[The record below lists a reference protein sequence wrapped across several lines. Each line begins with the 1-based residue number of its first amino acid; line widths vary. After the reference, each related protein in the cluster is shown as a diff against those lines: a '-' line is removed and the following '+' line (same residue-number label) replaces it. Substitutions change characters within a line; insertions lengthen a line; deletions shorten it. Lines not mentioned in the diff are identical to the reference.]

1 MNIGDYDIL
10 VSSSEIQRRVT
21 ELGRQLTEIYKG
33 EQVVVIPLL
42 RGAFMFAAD
51 LIRSMDV
58 PVRVEFLGA
67 ASYGAET
74 VSSGEVRL
82 TLDTSFPLHD
92 KHVLIVE
99 DIVDTGLTLAYI
111 QNLIKSR
118 NPESIRT
125 VVLLDKPSR
134 RTVQADLYKTL
145 FTIPDRFVVGYGLD
159 GPGGFWRNL
168 PDIVALREETEKLNS
183 E

>member
-1 MNIGDYDIL
+1 MNTKFDVL
-10 VSSSEIQRRVT
+10 VSASEIAEKVSQLGAELT
-21 ELGRQLTEIYKG
+21 ELYAG
-33 EQVVVIPLL
+33 EELVVIPLL

-51 LIRSMDV
+51 LIRVMDL
-58 PVRVEFLGA
+58 PVRVEFIGA
-67 ASYGAET
+67 ASYGEET

-92 KHVLIVE
+92 KNVLIVE

-111 QNLIKSR
+111 QKLLKSR
-118 NPESIRT
+118 NPRSIRS

-134 RTVQADLYKTL
+134 RTVEADLHKTL
-145 FTIPDRFVVGYGLD
+145 FTIPDKFVVGYGLD
-159 GPGGFWRNL
+159 GPGGFYRNL
-168 PDIVALREETEKLNS
+168 PDIVALREETENTHS

>member
-1 MNIGDYDIL
+1 MNIKYDVL
-10 VSSSEIQRRVT
+10 VSAQEISDKVKKLGLELT
-21 ELGRQLTEIYKG
+21 ELYAG
-33 EQVVVIPLL
+33 EEVVVIPLL

-51 LIRSMDV
+51 LIRAMDV
-58 PVRVEFLGA
+58 PVQVEFLGV
-67 ASYGAET
+67 ASYGEET

-92 KHVLIVE
+92 KNILIVE

-111 QNLIKSR
+111 QKLLQSR
-118 NPESIRT
+118 NPRSIRS

-134 RTVQADLYKTL
+134 RTVQADLHRTL
-145 FTIPDRFVVGYGLD
+145 FTIPDKFVVGYGLD

-168 PDIVALREETEKLNS
+168 PDIVALREETENTHS

>member
-1 MNIGDYDIL
+1 MDLEYDVL
-10 VSSSEIQRRVT
+10 VEASEIQAGI
-21 ELGRQLTEIYKG
+21 ENLGRELSDLYGG
-33 EQVVVIPLL
+33 EDVVVIPLL

-51 LIRSMDV
+51 LIRAMSV
-58 PVRVEFLGA
+58 PVRVEFIGV

-99 DIVDTGLTLAYI
+99 DIVDTGLTLSYI
-111 QNLIKSR
+111 QKLIKSR
-118 NPESIRT
+118 NPRSIRT

-134 RTVQADLYKTL
+134 RTVKTDLYKTL

-159 GPGGFWRNL
+159 GPGGLWRNM
-168 PDIVALREETEKLNS
+168 PQIVALRDGTEKN
-183 E
+183 EID

>member
-1 MNIGDYDIL
+1 MNVKYDVL
-10 VSSSEIQRRVT
+10 VSASEITKQINKLGLELT
-21 ELGRQLTEIYKG
+21 ELYDG
-33 EQVVVIPLL
+33 EEVVVIPLL

-51 LIRSMDV
+51 LIRVMDV

-67 ASYGAET
+67 ASYGEET
-74 VSSGEVRL
+74 ASSGEVRL

-92 KHVLIVE
+92 KNVLIVE

-111 QNLIKSR
+111 QKLLQSR
-118 NPESIRT
+118 NPRSIRS

-134 RTVQADLYKTL
+134 RTVEVDLYRTL
-145 FTIPDRFVVGYGLD
+145 FTIPDKFVVGYGLD

-168 PDIVALREETEKLNS
+168 PDIVALREETENTHS

>member
-1 MNIGDYDIL
+1 MDVEYDVL
-10 VSSSEIQRRVT
+10 VRASEISKKIKKLGAELT
-21 ELGRQLTEIYKG
+21 ELYAG
-33 EQVVVIPLL
+33 EEVVVIPLL

-51 LIRSMDV
+51 LIRVMEV

-92 KHVLIVE
+92 KNVLIVE

-111 QNLIKSR
+111 QKLLKSR
-118 NPESIRT
+118 NPRSIRS

-134 RTVQADLYKTL
+134 RTVEVDLYRTL
-145 FTIPDRFVVGYGLD
+145 FTIPDKFVVGYGLD

-168 PDIVALREETEKLNS
+168 PDIVALREETEKSHS

>member
-1 MNIGDYDIL
+1 MGLKYDVLIDASQIREG
-10 VSSSEIQRRVT
+10 VKN
-21 ELGRQLTEIYKG
+21 LGRELSDLYGG
-33 EQVVVIPLL
+33 EEVVVIPLL
-42 RGAFMFAAD
+42 RGAFVFAAD
-51 LIRSMDV
+51 LIRAMDT

-67 ASYGAET
+67 ASYGEET

-82 TLDTSFPLHD
+82 TLDTSFPLHG

-99 DIVDTGLTLAYI
+99 DIVDTGLTLSYI
-111 QNLIKSR
+111 QKLIKSR
-118 NPESIRT
+118 NPRSIRT

-134 RTVQADLYKTL
+134 RTVQTDLYKTL

-168 PDIVALREETEKLNS
+168 PQIVALRDGTEKK
-183 E
+183 EIE

>member
-1 MNIGDYDIL
+1 MNTYCDIL
-10 VSSSEIQRRVT
+10 VSEQEIREKVRILGSELSDLYRGS
-21 ELGRQLTEIYKG
+21 E
-33 EQVVVIPLL
+33 VVVLPLL

-51 LIRSMDV
+51 LVRAMDV
-58 PVRVEFLGA
+58 PVRVEFIGA

-82 TLDTSFPLHD
+82 TLDTSLPLHGR
-92 KHVLIVE
+92 HVLIVE

-111 QNLIKSR
+111 QQLMRSR

-134 RTVQADLYKTL
+134 RAVHADIHRAL

-159 GPGGFWRNL
+159 GPGGLWRNL
-168 PDIVALREETEKLNS
+168 PHIAAFREETER
-183 E
+183 

>member
-1 MNIGDYDIL
+1 MSIKYDIL
-10 VSSSEIQRRVT
+10 VSASEITEKVNKLGAELT
-21 ELGRQLTEIYKG
+21 ELYAG
-33 EQVVVIPLL
+33 EEVVVIPLL

-51 LIRSMDV
+51 LVRAMAL

-67 ASYGAET
+67 ASYGEET

-82 TLDTSFPLHD
+82 TLDTSFPLHGRNLL
-92 KHVLIVE
+92 VVE

-111 QNLIKSR
+111 QKLLKSR
-118 NPESIRT
+118 NPKSIRS

-134 RTVQADLYKTL
+134 RTVKVDLHRTL
-145 FTIPDRFVVGYGLD
+145 FTIPDKFVVGYGLD

-168 PDIVALREETEKLNS
+168 PDIVALREETENTHS

>member
-1 MNIGDYDIL
+1 MKYDYDVL
-10 VSSSEIQRRVT
+10 VSASEIAGEIKKLGA
-21 ELGRQLTEIYKG
+21 ELTTLYNG
-33 EQVVVIPLL
+33 EEVVVIPLL

-51 LIRSMDV
+51 LIRTMDL

-67 ASYGAET
+67 ASYGEET

-92 KHVLIVE
+92 KNVLIVE

-111 QNLIKSR
+111 QKLLKSR
-118 NPESIRT
+118 NPRSIHS

-134 RTVQADLYKTL
+134 RTVEVDLHSTL
-145 FTIPDRFVVGYGLD
+145 FTIPDKFVVGYGLD

-168 PDIVALREETEKLNS
+168 PDIVALREETENTHC

>member
-1 MNIGDYDIL
+1 MAVKYDVL
-10 VSSSEIQRRVT
+10 VEASEIQAGVSN
-21 ELGRQLTEIYKG
+21 LGRELSELYKG
-33 EQVVVIPLL
+33 EEVVVIPLL
-42 RGAFMFAAD
+42 RGAFVFAAD
-51 LIRSMDV
+51 LIRAMSI

-74 VSSGEVRL
+74 ASSGEVRL

-92 KHVLIVE
+92 KNVLIVE
-99 DIVDTGLTLAYI
+99 DIVDTGLTLSYI
-111 QNLIKSR
+111 QKLLESR
-118 NPESIRT
+118 NPRSIRT

-134 RTVQADLYKTL
+134 RTVQTDLYKTL
-145 FTIPDRFVVGYGLD
+145 FTIPDKFVVGYGLD

-168 PDIVALREETEKLNS
+168 PQIVALRDETEKNHI

>member
-1 MNIGDYDIL
+1 MNLEYDLL
-10 VSSSEIQRRVT
+10 VSASEISEKVKKLGAELT
-21 ELGRQLTEIYKG
+21 ELYNG
-33 EQVVVIPLL
+33 EEVVVIPLL

-51 LIRSMDV
+51 LIRTMDV

-67 ASYGAET
+67 ASYGEET

-92 KHVLIVE
+92 KNVLIVE

-111 QNLIKSR
+111 QKLLKSR
-118 NPESIRT
+118 NPRSIRS

-134 RTVQADLYKTL
+134 RDIEVDLYKTL
-145 FTIPDRFVVGYGLD
+145 FTIPDKFVVGYGLD

-168 PDIVALREETEKLNS
+168 PDIVALREETENTNS

>member
-1 MNIGDYDIL
+1 MNAEYDVL
-10 VSSSEIQRRVT
+10 VSASEISEKIKKLGA
-21 ELGRQLTEIYKG
+21 ELTKLYAG
-33 EQVVVIPLL
+33 EEVVVIPLL

-51 LIRSMDV
+51 LIRAMDV
-58 PVRVEFLGA
+58 PIRVEFLGV
-67 ASYGAET
+67 ASYGEET

-92 KHVLIVE
+92 KNVLIVE

-111 QNLIKSR
+111 QKLLQSR
-118 NPESIRT
+118 NPRSIRS

-134 RTVQADLYKTL
+134 RTVQTDLHRTL
-145 FTIPDRFVVGYGLD
+145 FTIPDKFVVGYGLD
-159 GPGGFWRNL
+159 GPGGLWRNL
-168 PDIVALREETEKLNS
+168 PDIVALREETEKSHS

>member
-1 MNIGDYDIL
+1 MNVKYDVL
-10 VSSSEIQRRVT
+10 VSASEITKQINKLGLELT
-21 ELGRQLTEIYKG
+21 ELYDG
-33 EQVVVIPLL
+33 EEVVVIPLL

-51 LIRSMDV
+51 LIRVMDV

-67 ASYGAET
+67 ASYGEET

-92 KHVLIVE
+92 KNVLIVE

-111 QNLIKSR
+111 QKLLQSR
-118 NPESIRT
+118 NPRSIRS

-134 RTVQADLYKTL
+134 RTVEVDLYRTL
-145 FTIPDRFVVGYGLD
+145 FTIPDKFVVGYGLD

-168 PDIVALREETEKLNS
+168 PDIVALREETENTHS

>member
-1 MNIGDYDIL
+1 MNVKYDVL
-10 VSSSEIQRRVT
+10 VSASEISEKIMELGVELT
-21 ELGRQLTEIYKG
+21 ELYAG
-33 EQVVVIPLL
+33 EEVVVIPLL

-51 LIRSMDV
+51 LIRVMDV

-92 KHVLIVE
+92 KNVLIVE

-111 QNLIKSR
+111 QKLLKSR
-118 NPESIRT
+118 NPRSIRS

-134 RTVQADLYKTL
+134 RLVEADLHRTL
-145 FTIPDRFVVGYGLD
+145 FTIPDKFVVGYGLD

-168 PDIVALREETEKLNS
+168 PDIVALREETENTHS

>member
-1 MNIGDYDIL
+1 MGIKYDIL
-10 VSSSEIQRRVT
+10 VSASEIIEKVNKLGAELT
-21 ELGRQLTEIYKG
+21 ELYAG
-33 EQVVVIPLL
+33 EEVVVIPLL

-51 LIRSMDV
+51 LVRAMAL

-67 ASYGAET
+67 ASYGEET
-74 VSSGEVRL
+74 VSSGEIRL
-82 TLDTSFPLHD
+82 TLDTSFPLHGRN
-92 KHVLIVE
+92 VLVVE

-111 QNLIKSR
+111 QKLLKSR
-118 NPESIRT
+118 NPKSIRC

-134 RTVQADLYKTL
+134 RTVKVDLHRTL

-168 PDIVALREETEKLNS
+168 PDIVALREETENTHS

>member
-1 MNIGDYDIL
+1 MSIKYDIL
-10 VSSSEIQRRVT
+10 VSASEITEKVNKLGAELT
-21 ELGRQLTEIYKG
+21 ELYAG
-33 EQVVVIPLL
+33 EEVVVIPLL

-51 LIRSMDV
+51 LVRAMAL

-67 ASYGAET
+67 ASYGEET

-82 TLDTSFPLHD
+82 TLDTSFPLHGRN
-92 KHVLIVE
+92 VLVVE

-111 QNLIKSR
+111 QKLLKSR
-118 NPESIRT
+118 NPKSIRS

-134 RTVQADLYKTL
+134 RTVKVDLHRTL
-145 FTIPDRFVVGYGLD
+145 FTIPDKFVVGYGLD

-168 PDIVALREETEKLNS
+168 PDIVALREETENTHS

>member
-1 MNIGDYDIL
+1 MESRFDVLVKSSDI
-10 VSSSEIQRRVT
+10 SEKVLA
-21 ELGRQLTEIYKG
+21 LGRELTEVYRGK
-33 EQVVVIPLL
+33 EVVVIPLL
-42 RGAFMFAAD
+42 RGAFVFAAD
-51 LIRSMDV
+51 LIRAMDL
-58 PVRVEFLGA
+58 PVRLEFLGA
-67 ASYGAET
+67 ASYGEET
-74 VSSGEVRL
+74 ETSGEVRL

-111 QNLIKSR
+111 QKILISR

-134 RTVQADLYKTL
+134 RAAEVELYRTL
-145 FTIPDRFVVGYGLD
+145 FTIPDKFVVGYGLD
-159 GPGGFWRNL
+159 GPGGFYRNL
-168 PDIVALREETEKLNS
+168 PDIVVLREEMENTQS

>member
-1 MNIGDYDIL
+1 MNVKHDVL
-10 VSSSEIQRRVT
+10 VSAEDISEKVKKLGLELT
-21 ELGRQLTEIYKG
+21 ELYAG
-33 EQVVVIPLL
+33 EEVIVVPIL

-51 LIRSMDV
+51 LIRAMNV
-58 PVRVEFLGA
+58 PVRVEFLGV
-67 ASYGAET
+67 ASYGEET

-92 KHVLIVE
+92 KNILIVE

-111 QNLIKSR
+111 QKLLQSR
-118 NPESIRT
+118 NPKSIRS

-134 RTVQADLYKTL
+134 RTVKVDLHRTL
-145 FTIPDRFVVGYGLD
+145 FTIPDKFVVGYGLD

-168 PDIVALREETEKLNS
+168 PDIVALREETENTHS

>member
-1 MNIGDYDIL
+1 MGIRYDVL
-10 VSSSEIQRRVT
+10 VRSSEISEKVR
-21 ELGRQLTEIYKG
+21 ELGKELTEVYSGK
-33 EQVVVIPLL
+33 EVVVIPLL

-67 ASYGAET
+67 ASYGEET
-74 VSSGEVRL
+74 KSSGEVRL

-111 QNLIKSR
+111 QKLLLSR

-134 RTVQADLYKTL
+134 RIVEADLYRTL
-145 FTIPDRFVVGYGLD
+145 FTIPDKFVVGYGLD

-168 PDIVALREETEKLNS
+168 PDIVALREETENTQS
-183 E
+183 G

>member
-1 MNIGDYDIL
+1 MGKSCEIL
-10 VSSSEIQRRVT
+10 VTSSEIRERVDALGK
-21 ELGRQLTEIYKG
+21 ELEALYEGEEI
-33 EQVVVIPLL
+33 VVIPLL

-51 LIRSMDV
+51 LIRSMNL

-67 ASYGAET
+67 ASYGDET

-99 DIVDTGLTLAYI
+99 DIVDTGLTLGYI
-111 QNLIKSR
+111 QKLLKSR
-118 NPESIRT
+118 NPKSIRT

-134 RTVQADLYKTL
+134 RTTDAELYKTL
-145 FTIPDRFVVGYGLD
+145 FTIPDEFVVGYGLD
-159 GPGGFWRNL
+159 GPGGLWRNL
-168 PDIVALREETEKLNS
+168 PHIAVLRDEMENEKID
-183 E
+183 

>member
-1 MNIGDYDIL
+1 MGIKYDIL
-10 VSSSEIQRRVT
+10 VSASEITEKVNKLGAELT
-21 ELGRQLTEIYKG
+21 ELYAG
-33 EQVVVIPLL
+33 EEVVVIPLL

-51 LIRSMDV
+51 LVRAMTL

-67 ASYGAET
+67 ASYGEET

-82 TLDTSFPLHD
+82 TLDTSFPLHGRN
-92 KHVLIVE
+92 VLVVE

-111 QNLIKSR
+111 QKLLKSR
-118 NPESIRT
+118 NPKSIRS

-134 RTVQADLYKTL
+134 RTVKVDLHRTL
-145 FTIPDRFVVGYGLD
+145 FTIPDKFVVGYGLD

-168 PDIVALREETEKLNS
+168 PDIVALREETENTHS

>member
-1 MNIGDYDIL
+1 LDIEYDVL
-10 VSSSEIQRRVT
+10 VSAPEIDGKIK
-21 ELGRQLTEIYKG
+21 ELGVELTRLYAG
-33 EQVVVIPLL
+33 EELVVIPLL

-51 LIRSMDV
+51 LVRVLDI
-58 PVRVEFLGA
+58 PVQVEFLGA
-67 ASYGAET
+67 ASYGEET

-92 KHVLIVE
+92 RNVLIVE

-111 QNLIKSR
+111 QKLLKSR
-118 NPESIRT
+118 NPKSIRS

-134 RTVQADLYKTL
+134 RVVEVDLYRTL
-145 FTIPDRFVVGYGLD
+145 FTIPDKFVVGYGLD

-168 PDIVALREETEKLNS
+168 PDIVALREETENTHS

>member
-1 MNIGDYDIL
+1 MNIKYDVL
-10 VSSSEIQRRVT
+10 VSAQEISEKVKKLGLELT
-21 ELGRQLTEIYKG
+21 ELYAG
-33 EQVVVIPLL
+33 EEVVVIPLL

-51 LIRSMDV
+51 LIRAMDV
-58 PVRVEFLGA
+58 PVRVEFLGV
-67 ASYGAET
+67 ASYGEET

-92 KHVLIVE
+92 KNILIVE

-111 QNLIKSR
+111 QKLLQSR
-118 NPESIRT
+118 NPRSIRS

-134 RTVQADLYKTL
+134 RTVETDLHRTL
-145 FTIPDRFVVGYGLD
+145 FTIPDKFVVGYGLD

-168 PDIVALREETEKLNS
+168 PDIVALREETENTHS

>member
-1 MNIGDYDIL
+1 MGIKYDIL
-10 VSSSEIQRRVT
+10 VSASEITEKVKRLGAELT
-21 ELGRQLTEIYKG
+21 ELYAG
-33 EQVVVIPLL
+33 EEVVVIPLL

-51 LIRSMDV
+51 LVRAMAL

-67 ASYGAET
+67 ASYGEET

-82 TLDTSFPLHD
+82 TLDTSFPLHGRN
-92 KHVLIVE
+92 VLVVE

-111 QNLIKSR
+111 QKLLKSR
-118 NPESIRT
+118 NPKSIRS

-134 RTVQADLYKTL
+134 RTVKVDLHRTL
-145 FTIPDRFVVGYGLD
+145 FTIPDKFVVGYGLD

-168 PDIVALREETEKLNS
+168 PDIVALREETENTHS

>member
-1 MNIGDYDIL
+1 MGIEYDIL
-10 VSSSEIQRRVT
+10 VSASEIIEKVNKLGAELT
-21 ELGRQLTEIYKG
+21 ELYAG
-33 EQVVVIPLL
+33 EEVVVIPLL

-51 LIRSMDV
+51 LVRAMDL

-67 ASYGAET
+67 ASYGEET

-92 KHVLIVE
+92 RNVLVVE

-111 QNLIKSR
+111 QKLLKSR
-118 NPESIRT
+118 NPKSIRS

-134 RTVQADLYKTL
+134 RMVEVDLHRTL
-145 FTIPDRFVVGYGLD
+145 FTIPDKFVVGYGLD
-159 GPGGFWRNL
+159 GPGGLWRNL
-168 PDIVALREETEKLNS
+168 PDIVALREETENTHS